1 MDEDERAAIRDEGYD
16 PDDPAVID
24 ALDQVKRTLHTYRH
38 LAWTLANDDV
48 HSSPAR
54 L

>member
-24 ALDQVKRTLHTYRH
+24 ALDQVTRTLHTYRH
-38 LAWTLANDDV
+38 LAWTLTNDGV
-48 HSSPAR
+48 HGSPAR
-54 L
+54 R